1 MKFSKS
7 VVRPHS
13 LKLVMLV
20 IFGVAKYLAE
30 ANSDLNPGG
39 NSRPLHE
46 V

>member
-7 VVRPHS
+7 VARPHS

-20 IFGVAKYLAE
+20 ILSVAKYLAE
-30 ANSDLNPGG
+30 ANGDLNSGG

>member
-13 LKLVMLV
+13 LKLVMVV
-20 IFGVAKYLAE
+20 ILSVAKYLAE
-30 ANSDLNPGG
+30 ANRDLNSGG